1 MTTKQTEAVL
11 TENGVA
17 ALQMI
22 AHKKLQSQIKAVL
35 EDYDLN
41 LTQWLIMSKLEEERQ
56 GLRTTDLARFMH
68 VEVPLVTM
76 MSRPLRSRGLITSEA
91 QTPDKREKL
100 LRITA
105 SAKKIVD
112 AVESKLHTQLASMIQ
127 DVTQKDI
134 QSYFKVL
141 NNIVASPAAV

>member
-1 MTTKQTEAVL
+1 MTTKQTEAL
-11 TENGVA
+11 LADTGGA

-22 AHKKLQSQIKAVL
+22 AHKKLQSQIKTVL
-35 EDYDLN
+35 ESYELN
-41 LTQWLIMSKLEEERQ
+41 LTQWLIISRLDAVKN

-76 MSRPLRSRGLITSEA
+76 MSRPLRSRGLITAET

-100 LRITA
+100 LRVTNR
-105 SAKKIVD
+105 AKEIVS
-112 AVESKLHTQLASMIQ
+112 AVEKQLEEQLAHMIKG
-127 DVTQKDI
+127 VTPRDL

-141 NNIVASPAAV
+141 QNIVANPA